1 MHCCMSVSVCLLCL
15 LAALSFPSLIDP
27 MYWQQ
32 VKTINFFY
40 EIKERK
46 KSLAASLGPLLGKKN
61 THTRKKKEKNKKK
74 KKKKGKKWQPNSS
87 PIPP

>member
-27 MYWQQ
+27 MHWQQ
-32 VKTINFFY
+32 VKTINFFN

-46 KSLAASLGPLLGKKN
+46 KSLAASLGPLLGKK
-61 THTRKKKEKNKKK
+61 THTHQKKKRKKK
-74 KKKKGKKWQPNSS
+74 KKKEEEGKKMAA
-87 PIPP
+87 